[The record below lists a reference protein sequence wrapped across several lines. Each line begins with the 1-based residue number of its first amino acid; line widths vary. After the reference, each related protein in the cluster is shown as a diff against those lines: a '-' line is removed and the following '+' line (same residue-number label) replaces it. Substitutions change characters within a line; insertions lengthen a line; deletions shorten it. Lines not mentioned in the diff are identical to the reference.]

1 VLPRQ
6 SPNTG
11 ATLDQGDEGEARGS
25 IDQPHYAMDRI
36 GVLMTADPSDPLEA
50 WGVLNPASARGRDGD
65 LYLFPRLVAE
75 GNVSRI
81 GRARV
86 ICDGD
91 GVPRSVERLGVV
103 LEPDETW
110 ERNGL
115 GGGVEDPR
123 ITFVPRLDRYVMAY
137 TAYGPLGPRVAIALS
152 DDLIT
157 WQRLGPASFAY
168 ESDLGADFQLY
179 PNKDAMFF
187 PEPVAGPDGQ
197 PSYAMLHRPM
207 WDLSWISEGAG
218 EPLPTGLAERR
229 PGIWISYAPAVA
241 VEADVRALARLEQ
254 HRLVALPE
262 QSWEALKIGG
272 GTAPVRVAEGWLTL
286 FHGVAGE
293 LVRDSV
299 LQPKVRYAAGA
310 LILDTADVARVV
322 ARSARP
328 LLEPELVEERA
339 GIVPN
344 VVFPTA
350 LEPVSDAEA
359 FVFYGMADSRIGV
372 ARLRRTD

>member
-1 VLPRQ
+1 VVARQ
-6 SPNTG
+6 SQNA
-11 ATLDQGDEGEARGS
+11 ATM
-25 IDQPHYAMDRI
+25 IQPAYAIERI
-36 GVLMTADPSDPLEA
+36 GVVMTADTTDPLEA

-65 LYLFPRLVAE
+65 LYLFPRLVAD

-86 ICDGD
+86 ICDSA
-91 GVPRSVERLGVV
+91 GVPRSVERLGIV

-110 ERNGL
+110 EKHGA

-123 ITFVPRLDRYVMAY
+123 ITFVPSLDRYVMAY
-137 TAYGPLGPRVAIALS
+137 AAYGPLGPRIAIAVS
-152 DDLIT
+152 DDLIA
-157 WQRLGPASFAY
+157 WERLGPASFAY
-168 ESDLGADFQLY
+168 ESRLGADFQLY

-218 EPLPTGLAERR
+218 DPLPIGLTEPR
-229 PGIWISYAPAVA
+229 PGIWVSYAPVAAVH
-241 VEADVRALARLEQ
+241 ADIRALARLVD

-262 QSWEALKIGG
+262 QPWESLKIGG
-272 GTAPVRVAEGWLTL
+272 GTAPVRVVEGWLTL
-286 FHGVAGE
+286 FHGVDGE
-293 LVRDSV
+293 LVRGSV

-310 LILDTADVARVV
+310 LILDATDVSRVI

-328 LLEPELVEERA
+328 LLEPELAEERE

-350 LEPVSDAEA
+350 LEPVNDDEA

-372 ARLRRTD
+372 ARLHRTD

>member
-1 VLPRQ
+1 M
-6 SPNTG
+6 
-11 ATLDQGDEGEARGS
+11 A
-25 IDQPHYAMDRI
+25 QPAFAMERV
-36 GVLMTADPSDPLEA
+36 GVLMTADQTDPREA

-65 LYLFPRLVAE
+65 LYLFARLVAT

-86 ICDGD
+86 ICDRV

-103 LEPDETW
+103 LEPDQSW
-110 ERNGL
+110 EQNGH

-123 ITFVPRLDRYVMAY
+123 ITFIASLDRYVMAY
-137 TAYGPLGPRVAIALS
+137 TAYGPMGPKVAIAVS
-152 DDLIT
+152 HDLVT
-157 WQRLGPASFAY
+157 WERLGPASFAY
-168 ESDLGADFQLY
+168 ESRLGADFQLY

-187 PEPVAGPDGQ
+187 PDPVLGPDGQ

-207 WDLSWISEGAG
+207 WDLSWILEGAG
-218 EPLPTGLAERR
+218 EPLPIGLTDPR
-229 PGIWISYAPAVA
+229 PGIWVSYAPVA
-241 VEADVRALARLEQ
+241 TVQADIRALARLQ
-254 HRLVALPE
+254 DHRLVALPE
-262 QSWEALKIGG
+262 QPWEALKIGG
-272 GTAPVRVAEGWLTL
+272 GTPPVRVPDGWLTL

-293 LVRDSV
+293 LVRETV
-299 LQPKVRYAAGA
+299 LQPKVQYAAGV
-310 LILDTADVARVV
+310 LILDASDVARVI

-328 LLEPELVEERA
+328 VLEAELVEERE

>member
-1 VLPRQ
+1 VERGLSTQP
-6 SPNTG
+6 
-11 ATLDQGDEGEARGS
+11 AYTLDRL
-25 IDQPHYAMDRI
+25 
-36 GVLMTADPSDPLEA
+36 GVLMSANRADPHEA
-50 WGVLNPASARGRDGD
+50 WGVLNPASARGRDGL
-65 LYLFPRLVAE
+65 LYLFPRLVAK
-75 GNVSRI
+75 GNVSRV

-86 ICDGD
+86 ICDDHGI
-91 GVPRSVERLGVV
+91 PRSVERLGVV
-103 LEPDETW
+103 LEPEESW
-110 ERNGL
+110 EKNGP

-123 ITFVPRLDRYVMAY
+123 ITFVPSLDRYVMAY
-137 TAYGPLGPRVAIALS
+137 AAYGPMGPRVAVAVS
-152 DDLIT
+152 DDLVS

-168 ESDLGADFQLY
+168 DSQLGADFQLY

-187 PEPVAGPDGQ
+187 PEPVVGPDGQ

-207 WDLSWISEGAG
+207 WDLSWIREGAG
-218 EPLPTGLAERR
+218 EPLPRGLTDAR
-229 PGIWISYAPAVA
+229 PGIWVSYTPVAA
-241 VEADVRALARLEQ
+241 VEADIHALARLVH

-262 QSWEALKIGG
+262 QSWETLKIGG
-272 GTAPVRVAEGWLTL
+272 GTAPVRVPEGWLTL

-293 LVRDSV
+293 LVRESV

-310 LILDTADVARVV
+310 LILDAKDVARVI
-322 ARSARP
+322 ARSERP
-328 LLEPELVEERA
+328 LLEPELAEERE

-350 LEPVSDAEA
+350 LEPVNDDEA

>member
-1 VLPRQ
+1 M
-6 SPNTG
+6 
-11 ATLDQGDEGEARGS
+11 
-25 IDQPHYAMDRI
+25 IQPAYAMERI
-36 GVLMTADPSDPLEA
+36 GVLMTANTADPLEA

-65 LYLFPRLVAE
+65 LYLFPRLVAA

-86 ICDGD
+86 ICDSA

-103 LEPDETW
+103 LEPEETW
-110 ERNGL
+110 EKHGI

-123 ITFVPRLDRYVMAY
+123 ITFVPSLDRYVMAY
-137 TAYGPLGPRVAIALS
+137 AAYGPLGPRIAIAVS
-152 DDLIT
+152 DDLVS
-157 WQRLGPASFAY
+157 WERLGPASFAW
-168 ESDLGADFQLY
+168 DPRLGADLQLY

-187 PEPVAGPDGQ
+187 PEPVAGPDGR

-218 EPLPTGLAERR
+218 EPLPSGLTEPR
-229 PGIWISYAPAVA
+229 PGIWVSYAPVTAVQ
-241 VEADVRALARLEQ
+241 ADIRALVRLLD

-262 QSWEALKIGG
+262 QPWESLKIGG
-272 GTAPVRVAEGWLTL
+272 GTAPVRVTEGWLTL

-310 LILDTADVARVV
+310 LILDATDVSRVI

-328 LLEPELVEERA
+328 LLEPELAEERE

-350 LEPVSDAEA
+350 LEPVSDDEA
-359 FVFYGMADSRIGV
+359 FVFYGMADSRIGT

>member
-1 VLPRQ
+1 MIHPAYV
-6 SPNTG
+6 
-11 ATLDQGDEGEARGS
+11 
-25 IDQPHYAMDRI
+25 MDRL
-36 GVLMTADPSDPLEA
+36 GVLMTASPDDPFEA
-50 WGVLNPASARGRDGD
+50 WGVLNPASARSRDGD
-65 LYLFPRLVAE
+65 LYLFPRLVAA

-81 GRARV
+81 GRARI

-103 LEPDETW
+103 LEPEQSW
-110 ERNGL
+110 ERNSL

-123 ITFVPRLDRYVMAY
+123 ITFIASLDRYVMAY
-137 TAYGPLGPRVAIALS
+137 TAYGPLGPKVAIAMS
-152 DDLIT
+152 DDLVT
-157 WQRLGPASFAY
+157 WERLGPASFAY
-168 ESDLGADFQLY
+168 ESRLGADFQLY

-187 PEPVAGPDGQ
+187 PEPVPGPDGQ

-207 WDLSWISEGAG
+207 WDLSWILEGAG
-218 EPLPTGLAERR
+218 EPLPIGLTDPR
-229 PGIWISYAPAVA
+229 PGIWVSYAPVA
-241 VEADVRALARLEQ
+241 TVQADIRALTRVQ
-254 HRLVALPE
+254 DHRLVALPE
-262 QSWEALKIGG
+262 QPWEALKIGG
-272 GTAPVRVAEGWLTL
+272 GTPPLRVPEGWLTL

-293 LVRDSV
+293 LVRETV

-310 LILDTADVARVV
+310 LILDATDVARVI

-328 LLEPELVEERA
+328 LLEAELVEERQ

-350 LEPVSDAEA
+350 LEPVNDAES

>member
-1 VLPRQ
+1 M
-6 SPNTG
+6 
-11 ATLDQGDEGEARGS
+11 
-25 IDQPHYAMDRI
+25 IQPAYAMERI
-36 GVLMTADPSDPLEA
+36 GVLMTADPADPLEA

-75 GNVSRI
+75 GNVSRV

-86 ICDGD
+86 ICDGA
-91 GVPRSVERLGVV
+91 GVPRSVERLGIV
-103 LEPDETW
+103 LEPEATW
-110 ERNGL
+110 EKHGI

-123 ITFVPRLDRYVMAY
+123 ITFVPSLDRYVMAY
-137 TAYGPLGPRVAIALS
+137 AAYGPLGPRVAIAVS
-152 DDLIT
+152 EDLVS
-157 WQRLGPASFAY
+157 WERLGPASFAY
-168 ESDLGADFQLY
+168 ESRLGADFQLY

-187 PEPVAGPDGQ
+187 PEPVPGPDDQ

-218 EPLPTGLAERR
+218 EPLPIGLTEPR
-229 PGIWISYAPAVA
+229 PGIWVSYAPV
-241 VEADVRALARLEQ
+241 ADVRADIRSLARLVK

-262 QSWEALKIGG
+262 QPWESLKIGG

-310 LILDTADVARVV
+310 LILDASDVGRVI

-328 LLEPELVEERA
+328 LLEPELVEERE

-350 LEPVSDAEA
+350 LEPVNDAES

-372 ARLRRTD
+372 ARLHRTD

>member
-1 VLPRQ
+1 MERL
-6 SPNTG
+6 
-11 ATLDQGDEGEARGS
+11 
-25 IDQPHYAMDRI
+25 
-36 GVLMTADPSDPLEA
+36 GVLMSANPDDPLET

-86 ICDGD
+86 IFDAD
-91 GVPRSVERLGVV
+91 GVPRSVDRLGVV
-103 LEPDETW
+103 LEPEETW
-110 ERNGL
+110 EKHGL

-137 TAYGPLGPRVAIALS
+137 AAYGPLGPRAAVAVS
-152 DDLIT
+152 HDLIS
-157 WQRLGPASFAY
+157 WERLGPASFAY
-168 ESDLGADFQLY
+168 ESELGADFQLY

-207 WDLSWISEGAG
+207 WDLTWIREGAG
-218 EPLPTGLAERR
+218 EPLPRGLTDPR
-229 PGIWISYAPAVA
+229 PGIWISYAPVEAVD
-241 VEADVRALARLEQ
+241 ADVRALTRLAR
-254 HRLVALPE
+254 HRLVAMPE

-272 GTAPVRVAEGWLTL
+272 GTAPVRVPEGWLTL

-293 LVRDSV
+293 FVRTSV

-310 LILDTADVARVV
+310 LILDATDVSRVIG
-322 ARSARP
+322 RSARP
-328 LLEPELVEERA
+328 LLEPEVAGELD

-350 LEPVSDAEA
+350 LEPVSDHES

>member
-1 VLPRQ
+1 M
-6 SPNTG
+6 
-11 ATLDQGDEGEARGS
+11 E
-25 IDQPHYAMDRI
+25 RI
-36 GVLMTADPSDPLEA
+36 GVLMTANTADPLEA

-65 LYLFPRLVAE
+65 LYLFPRLVAA

-86 ICDGD
+86 ICDSA

-103 LEPDETW
+103 LEPEETW
-110 ERNGL
+110 EKHGI

-123 ITFVPRLDRYVMAY
+123 ITFVPSLDRYVMAY
-137 TAYGPLGPRVAIALS
+137 AAYGPLGPRIAIAVS
-152 DDLIT
+152 DDLVS
-157 WQRLGPASFAY
+157 WERLGPASFAW
-168 ESDLGADFQLY
+168 DPRLGADLQLY

-187 PEPVAGPDGQ
+187 PEPVAGPDGR

-218 EPLPTGLAERR
+218 EPLPSGLTEPR
-229 PGIWISYAPAVA
+229 PGIWVSYAPVTAVQ
-241 VEADVRALARLEQ
+241 ADIRALVRLLD

-262 QSWEALKIGG
+262 QPWESLKIGG
-272 GTAPVRVAEGWLTL
+272 GTAPVRVTEGWLTL

-310 LILDTADVARVV
+310 LILDATDVSRVI

-328 LLEPELVEERA
+328 LLEPELAEERE

-350 LEPVSDAEA
+350 LEPVSDDEA
-359 FVFYGMADSRIGV
+359 FVFYGMADSRIGT

>member
-1 VLPRQ
+1 MLPRQ
-6 SPNTG
+6 SPNVI
-11 ATLDQGDEGEARGS
+11 S
-25 IDQPHYAMDRI
+25 MYQPPYAMERI
-36 GVLMTADPSDPLEA
+36 GVLMTADPADPLEA

-86 ICDGD
+86 VCDD
-91 GVPRSVERLGVV
+91 HGVPRSVERLGVV

-110 ERNGL
+110 EQNGL

-123 ITFVPRLDRYVMAY
+123 ITFVSSLDRYVMAY
-137 TAYGPLGPRVAIALS
+137 TAYGPLGPRVAIAVS
-152 DDLIT
+152 GDLID

-168 ESDLGADFQLY
+168 EPRLGADFQLY

-187 PEPVAGPDGQ
+187 PEVVAGPDGQ

-207 WDLSWISEGAG
+207 WDLSWISKGAG
-218 EPLPTGLAERR
+218 EPLPAGLTDAR
-229 PGIWISYAPAVA
+229 PGIWISHAPAAA
-241 VEADVRALARLEQ
+241 VEADIGALARLQ
-254 HRLVALPE
+254 HHRLVALPE
-262 QSWEALKIGG
+262 QSWETLKIGG

-286 FHGVAGE
+286 FHGVSGE
-293 LVRDSV
+293 LVPDSV
-299 LQPKVRYAAGA
+299 LQPKVHYAAGV
-310 LILDTADVARVV
+310 LILDATDPARVIG
-322 ARSARP
+322 RSSRP
-328 LLEPELVEERA
+328 VLEPELVEERE

-350 LEPVSDAEA
+350 LEPVNDSEA

>member
-1 VLPRQ
+1 V
-6 SPNTG
+6 
-11 ATLDQGDEGEARGS
+11 ERGL
-25 IDQPHYAMDRI
+25 ITQPAYAMERL
-36 GVLMTADPSDPLEA
+36 GVLMSANPDDPLEA
-50 WGVLNPASARGRDGD
+50 WGVLNPASARSRDGD
-65 LYLFPRLVAE
+65 LYLFPRLVAA
-75 GNVSRI
+75 GNVSRV

-86 ICDGD
+86 ICDAA

-103 LEPDETW
+103 LEPEETW
-110 ERNGL
+110 EKNAL

-123 ITFVPRLDRYVMAY
+123 ITFLPTLDRYVMAY
-137 TAYGPLGPRVAIALS
+137 AAYGPLGPRAAVAVS
-152 DDLIT
+152 YDLIT
-157 WQRLGPASFAY
+157 WERLGPTSFSY
-168 ESDLGADFQLY
+168 ESELGADLQLY
-179 PNKDAMFF
+179 PNKDVMFF

-207 WDLSWISEGAG
+207 WDLTWIREGAG
-218 EPLPTGLAERR
+218 EPLPRGQTDSR
-229 PGIWISYAPAVA
+229 PGIWISYTPVAA
-241 VEADVRALARLEQ
+241 VEADVRALTRLTH
-254 HRLVALPE
+254 HRLVAMPE

-272 GTAPVRVAEGWLTL
+272 GTAPVRVPEGWLTL

-293 LVRDSV
+293 LVRESV

-310 LILDTADVARVV
+310 LILDAKDVAQVI

-328 LLEPELVEERA
+328 LLEPELAEERE

-350 LEPVSDAEA
+350 LEPVNDNEA